1 MSRKQH
7 LRERLINEA
16 RKYKANRL
24 RLIRIHLRSCPA
36 KDRRAWKKSLKYW
49 KVVPIRFCAGYRSVW
64 ETAGLTVDEWL
75 EIVATLE
82 TVWGSGRDASID

>member
-1 MSRKQH
+1 MRRKQH
-7 LRERLINEA
+7 LRERLISEA

-24 RLIRIHLRSCPA
+24 RLIRIHLRCCPA

-49 KVVPIRFCAGYRSVW
+49 KVVPIRFCASYRSVW
-64 ETAGLTVDEWL
+64 EAAGLTVEEWL
-75 EIVATLE
+75 EIVPTLK